1 MRNLKVG
8 LVQTLVIPETKQ
20 NDSWIERL
28 FIQFSYCCLK
38 ESDQRQTN
46 KELAYKN
53 TAAIMFED
61 KDTTTNTSV
70 ILL

>member
-1 MRNLKVG
+1 MIVELRDFLYSSPTAA
-8 LVQTLVIPETKQ
+8 LQ
-20 NDSWIERL
+20 SL
-28 FIQFSYCCLK
+28 FI
-38 ESDQRQTN
+38 QRQTN